1 MPAGNSVKITFRAP
15 LVLHEELKQVLV
27 KRGVWLKGG
36 QNKEL
41 VESLKMRLAYLR
53 GDLMKVCF
61 ENKNEILMDIR
72 EITPDLFIEHSCE
85 VLPAFEDNF
94 EKKHMLYFAKLMI
107 DLAKKVDGKIEMI
120 VKEGNLFYYVPAD
133 MDKLTPAALVE
144 NTKVK
149 EGTGPHIGKDIGKT
163 EWFMFLD
170 SKGFGSTV
178 FRSA

>member
-1 MPAGNSVKITFRAP
+1 MSAGNSVKITFRAP
-15 LVLHEELKQVLV
+15 PVLHEELKNVLT

-41 VESLKMRLAYLR
+41 VEALKIRLAYLR

-72 EITPDLFIEHSCE
+72 EITPDLFLEQSCE
-85 VLPAFEDNF
+85 VLPAFDDNF

-107 DLAKKVDGKIEMI
+107 DIAKKVNGKIEMI
-120 VKEGNLFYYVPAD
+120 VKEGNLYYYVPAD

-149 EGTGPHIGKDIGKT
+149 EGTGPHIGTDIGKI
-163 EWFMFLD
+163 EWFMFFDL
-170 SKGFGSTV
+170 KGFGSTV